1 MLEMVPDGLDR
12 LRATWAKKPEIFI
25 GDVQM
30 GSEDLHTRAASGL
43 IRHSVIFRMGEL
55 CSVPIFKGQGR

>member
-30 GSEDLHTRAASGL
+30 GSEDLQYTGGVGL
-43 IRHSVIFRMGEL
+43 NQAFSYFPHG
-55 CSVPIFKGQGR
+55 